1 MSRITKV
8 LKLTRATN
16 RIIFDAQVSILKNS
30 FKTAKQIARVYTKAG
45 SKVYKV
51 SKKVIKDSLDLA
63 IENQKDIIS
72 TSKEAFSDAKSTIKD
87 ADLLKKKESKKKELK
102 IDDLL

>member
-1 MSRITKV
+1 MSSITKV
-8 LKLTRATN
+8 LKLTKATN
-16 RIIFDAQVSILKNS
+16 RILFEAQVSILKNS
-30 FKTAKQIARVYTKAG
+30 FKTIKEIARVHKKAR

-51 SKKVIKDSLDLA
+51 GKKVFKDTLDLA

-87 ADLLKKKESKKKELK
+87 SDLLKKKESKKKELK